1 MLNTMYLFCK
11 CLLCIFYVQKT
22 ARFIYLLFRV
32 EGQVSMYI
40 IFSRSLYVVIIAQHI
55 LYDF

>member
-32 EGQVSMYI
+32 EGQVFMYI
-40 IFSRSLYVVIIAQHI
+40 IFSRSLYVVINSPAQTI
-55 LYDF
+55 